1 MEGTKN
7 VWAITESGLIEIFA
21 IIFTALIIALRKLPN
36 KIRERSRRKV
46 IKHDHDNLVKAY
58 QELQD
63 LTYIIGAIRAHIIFY
78 ENHGPQK
85 FSVMLEAKG
94 HPCGNCIS
102 KCRLYNP
109 VDGIKRVSANF
120 VLRKVHE
127 FWLTKVVNVTLA
139 MNGKVNTVTYEDAEK
154 QKDLE
159 QMDIWDEV
167 GTNFVKECF
176 VRTKGTHEFITV
188 CFEFCGRFKNV
199 DHIDTKI
206 SDLAVRIKKYL

>member
-7 VWAITESGLIEIFA
+7 ILEICEKFILEILAIV
-21 IIFTALIIALRKLPN
+21 FTALIIALRKLPG
-36 KIRERSRRKV
+36 KIMERSQRKV
-46 IKHDHDNLVKAY
+46 IKHDHDNFVKAY

-63 LTYIIGAIRAHIIFY
+63 LTYSIGAIRAHIIFY

-102 KCRLYNP
+102 KCRLFNP
-109 VDGIKRVSANF
+109 VDGIKRISANF

-127 FWLTKVVNVTLA
+127 YWLTKVVNVTLA
-139 MNGKVNTVTYEDAEK
+139 MNGKVNTVTREDVEK
-154 QKDLE
+154 QKDVE
-159 QMDIWDEV
+159 QLDIWNET
-167 GTNFVKECF
+167 GTDSVKECF

-199 DHIDTKI
+199 EHIDSKI